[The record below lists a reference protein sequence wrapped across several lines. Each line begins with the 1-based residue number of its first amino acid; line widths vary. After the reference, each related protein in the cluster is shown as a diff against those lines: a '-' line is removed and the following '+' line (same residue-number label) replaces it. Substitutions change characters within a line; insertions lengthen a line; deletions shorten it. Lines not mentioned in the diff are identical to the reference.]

1 MFKRITSLC
10 IVLVF
15 LATLVG
21 CDQARNKLEQ
31 VKFGMTRAEV
41 VQILGEPQEK
51 ETKTFGS
58 WTGEVLRWRLGAKTL
73 VIQLHHEKVEGKQL
87 TSAVTKARQG

>member
-1 MFKRITSLC
+1 MFKLTTSIC
-10 IVLVF
+10 ILLVF
-15 LATLVG
+15 LAALAS

-41 VQILGEPQEK
+41 IQILGEPQEK

-73 VIQLHHEKVEGKQL
+73 VIQLHQEKVEGKQL
-87 TSAVTKARQG
+87 TSVVAKARQG

>member
-1 MFKRITSLC
+1 MFKRITSIGIL
-10 IVLVF
+10 LVF
-15 LATLVG
+15 LATLAS

-87 TSAVTKARQG
+87 TSTVAKTRQG